1 MRMTEKEYNAFIA
14 QKTQKPSKYRN
25 NKASAIDPVTKE
37 EIKFD
42 SIKERDYYYLL
53 KDREKRGEIYD
64 IKMQVPITIQEGFT
78 MPDGSKVRAITYRA
92 DFYYKERIGRK
103 IVGDKIISDDIKVHF
118 VDVKG
123 YRTEVYK
130 LKKKLLAYQGIY
142 IEEV

>member
-1 MRMTEKEYNAFIA
+1 MRMTEEEYNAFIA
-14 QKTQKPSKYRN
+14 KKPQKPSKYRN

-53 KDREKRGEIYD
+53 KDREKRGEIID
-64 IKMQVPITIQEGFT
+64 LQRQVEITIQPGFT
-78 MPDGSKVRAITYRA
+78 LPSGKRMRAITYRA
-92 DFYYKERIGRK
+92 DFTFYDNTTASARVI
-103 IVGDKIISDDIKVHF
+103 
-118 VDVKG
+118 DVKG

>member
-14 QKTQKPSKYRN
+14 KKPQKPSKYRN

-53 KDREKRGEIYD
+53 KDREKRGEI
-64 IKMQVPITIQEGFT
+64 IRLQRQVEIEIQPSFRLPNGKKM
-78 MPDGSKVRAITYRA
+78 RAITYRA
-92 DFYYKERIGRK
+92 DFTFYDN
-103 IVGDKIISDDIKVHF
+103 VISCSRVI
-118 VDVKG
+118 DVKG

-130 LKKKLLAYQGIY
+130 LKKKLLAYKGIY
-142 IEEV
+142 IEKV